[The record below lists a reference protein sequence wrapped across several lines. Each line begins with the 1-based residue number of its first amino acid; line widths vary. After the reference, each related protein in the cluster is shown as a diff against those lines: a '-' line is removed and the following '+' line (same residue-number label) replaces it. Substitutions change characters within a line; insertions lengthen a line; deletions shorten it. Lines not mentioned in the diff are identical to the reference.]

1 MINEPVT
8 RTPVRL
14 QPADIDALLAL
25 NDSIDW
31 TFTAT
36 DFRVMFRS
44 GLLVG
49 HRDRDGRVLTCAG
62 VFDYQ
67 SYAYLGAVMV
77 RPEAQGRGLGRA
89 ACEAAIAAL
98 PKGRPV
104 VLIATPEGERLYGR
118 MGFAVVDRVR
128 KFLSD
133 RPTPSTPYEA
143 AAFDIRPLESA
154 VWPKVLELDRNAS
167 GGVRSTMLAEKRAAA
182 ERGCVLI
189 RDGGVA
195 GFALA
200 AEQRGVLTVGP
211 LAAPDARAAEAL
223 LLAAC
228 AGWTKGPVRID
239 VPERQSELWQ
249 ALPDLGFRQ
258 ADNPPVMMRGP
269 AANWGLGPTLYGI
282 VGQKYG

>member
-1 MINEPVT
+1 MNEPVT

-14 QPADIDALLAL
+14 QPADIGALLAL

-49 HRDRDGRVLTCAG
+49 HRDQDGRVLTCAG

-67 SYAYLGAVMV
+67 TYAYLGAVMV

-89 ACEAAIAAL
+89 ACEAAIAEL
-98 PKGRPV
+98 PASRPV

-118 MGFAVVDRVR
+118 MGFEVVDRVR
-128 KFLSD
+128 KFLSGRSKPPALD
-133 RPTPSTPYEA
+133 EA
-143 AAFDIRPLESA
+143 SAFDIRPLEDV
-154 VWPKVLELDRNAS
+154 VWPKVLELDRNAT
-167 GGVRSTMLAEKRAAA
+167 GGVRSTMLAEKRAVA
-182 ERGCVLI
+182 ERGCVLV
-189 RDGGVA
+189 RDGDVV

-200 AEQRGVLTVGP
+200 AEQRGVLMVGP
-211 LAAPDARAAEAL
+211 LAAPDAEAARAL

-228 AGWTKGPVRID
+228 AGWTKGPIRID
-239 VPERQSELWQ
+239 VPERQSALWQ

-258 ADNPPVMMRGP
+258 ADNPPVMTRGN
-269 AANWGLGPTLYGI
+269 AEHRGLAPTLYGI